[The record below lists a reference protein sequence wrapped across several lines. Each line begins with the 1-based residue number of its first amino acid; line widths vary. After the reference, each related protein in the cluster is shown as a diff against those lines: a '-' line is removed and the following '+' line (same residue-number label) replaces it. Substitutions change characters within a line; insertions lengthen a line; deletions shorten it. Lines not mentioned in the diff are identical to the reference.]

1 MFANN
6 LGDVNSQLMDGIESI
21 KNIIK
26 MPNLKKI
33 TIQFENQL
41 SFIKNYKKIGEIITE
56 RVDKSLEFLFIS
68 REKTNLL
75 NCDNIIEEEIE
86 IEIKQIKQSKIL

>member
-1 MFANN
+1 
-6 LGDVNSQLMDGIESI
+6 MDGIESI